1 MANTYTTI
9 LGDTWDV
16 IALKTLG
23 DEKYT
28 GRLIEKNIEL
38 ADTVIFSA
46 GTSIKIPDISVEE
59 AATLP
64 PWKRGG

>member
-28 GRLIEKNIEL
+28 GRLIENNIEL
-38 ADTVIFSA
+38 ADTVFFSA

>member
-1 MANTYTTI
+1 MAGTYTTI

-28 GRLIEKNIEL
+28 GKLIESNIEL
-38 ADTVIFSA
+38 ADTVFFSA
-46 GTSIKIPDISVEE
+46 GIVIHIPEISVEE